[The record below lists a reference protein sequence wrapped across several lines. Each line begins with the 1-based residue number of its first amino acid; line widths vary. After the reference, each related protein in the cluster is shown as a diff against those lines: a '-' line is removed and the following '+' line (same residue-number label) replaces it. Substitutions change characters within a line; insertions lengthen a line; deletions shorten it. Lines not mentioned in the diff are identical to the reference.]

1 MGGGLHRLAVLRFA
15 LTDVCFWVQSGL
27 ALPRHQPNCLKPQI
41 ASKAETTRAAHDTFI
56 ETLYG
61 PICTVHR
68 FTSLM
73 TWAIATTAKIKA
85 ETTA

>member
-1 MGGGLHRLAVLRFA
+1 M
-15 LTDVCFWVQSGL
+15 
-27 ALPRHQPNCLKPQI
+27 KPQI
-41 ASKAETTRAAHDTFI
+41 AMRAETTRAAHDTFI

-61 PICTVHR
+61 PIATVHPL
-68 FTSLM
+68 TSLM